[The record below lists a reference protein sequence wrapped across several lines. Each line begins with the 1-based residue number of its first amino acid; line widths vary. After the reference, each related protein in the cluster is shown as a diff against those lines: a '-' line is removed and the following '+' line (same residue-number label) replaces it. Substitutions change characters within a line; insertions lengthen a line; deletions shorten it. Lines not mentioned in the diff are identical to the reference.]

1 MTFELC
7 LGKFLNEATS
17 IGGDGNDACNID
29 PRCQGRRG
37 KCSVLF

>member
-29 PRCQGRRG
+29 PRFQGRRG